1 MSRVKIDP
9 TQMPLVLKTKQERDV
24 LPAGLP
30 LAMFAAHAEQAKIN
44 HGQTLEVLA
53 SRGGLSPAEALAIL
67 DDEDWKARPRDAAT
81 ATALLAALIDLWER
95 LNPPEDDAAA

>member
-1 MSRVKIDP
+1 MSRFKHEP
-9 TQMPLVLKTKQERDV
+9 NTMPLVLKTKPERDL

-30 LAMFAAHAEQAKIN
+30 LAMFAGHDEQAKIN

-67 DDEDWKARPRDAAT
+67 DDEDWTARPRDAAT
-81 ATALLAALIDLWER
+81 SCAQLAALIDIWNR
-95 LNPPEDDAAA
+95 THPEADEPA

>member
-30 LAMFAAHAEQAKIN
+30 LAMFAAHEEQAKIN
-44 HGQTLEVLA
+44 NGQTLVGLA
-53 SRGGLSPAEALAIL
+53 ARGGLSPAEAVAIL
-67 DDEDWKARPRDAAT
+67 DDEDWTARPRDAAT
-81 ATALLAALIDLWER
+81 ATAQLAALIDLWER